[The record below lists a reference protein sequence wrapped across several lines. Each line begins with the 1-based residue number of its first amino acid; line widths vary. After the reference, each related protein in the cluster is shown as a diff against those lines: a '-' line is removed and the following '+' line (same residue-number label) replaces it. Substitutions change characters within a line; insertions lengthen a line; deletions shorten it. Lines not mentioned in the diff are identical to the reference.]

1 MESGFLILFSVVLA
15 SVLFCGFLVYRVV
28 KSNHSYYDDLVK
40 IFEEFIVW
48 NDTIASKDA
57 MNGFY
62 VTLKET
68 LNECGIRNFSMNIT
82 SEEFQK
88 LSLEKLKEQ
97 NKEALQDLILNFKN
111 SK

>member
-1 MESGFLILFSVVLA
+1 MDSGFLILFSVVLV
-15 SVLFCGFLVYRVV
+15 SVLFCGFLVYKVI
-28 KSNHSYYDDLVK
+28 KSDQSYYGDLVK

-48 NDTIASKDA
+48 NDTIAFKDA

-68 LNECGIRNFSMNIT
+68 LTECGIRNFSMNIT

-88 LSLEKLKEQ
+88 LSLEKLKEL
-97 NKEALQDLILNFKN
+97 NKEALQDLILKIKT
-111 SK
+111 SQ

>member
-15 SVLFCGFLVYRVV
+15 SVLFCGFLVYKVI
-28 KSNHSYYDDLVK
+28 KSDQSYYDDLVK

-48 NDTIASKDA
+48 NNTISTKDA

-68 LNECGIRNFSMNIT
+68 LNECRIRNFSMNIT

-88 LSLEKLKEQ
+88 LSLEKLKEL
-97 NKEALQDLILNFKN
+97 NKEALQDLIIKIKT
-111 SK
+111 S